1 MANRSLFGVITG
13 MLLLA
18 ATGHARAQ
26 CNELFFSEYCEGS
39 GNNKALEIYNPGNAE
54 SDLSKHRLTRW
65 QNGLSTWQSNYS
77 DTLKGTLG
85 ANSVIVTVIDR
96 RNPAGSGVDTP
107 VASALQA
114 KANLFLSA
122 DYNKNFSMS
131 FNGDDAMSL
140 DKLVGGAWVPVDI
153 FGKIGERPV
162 NAWTDSFPY
171 NLGIGLWLSA
181 NKTLIRKATIKK
193 GVTTNP
199 ARFNAKAEWLVY
211 PSNMWDSLGFHRCD
225 CNQFPARSNNYEA
238 PQWTM
243 FPNPATGEQVMIFTP
258 GEALINVYDASGR
271 KIEAAGNIRRQN
283 GYFMMPLSGL
293 KSGMYVVQLNLA
305 DGRTDHKTL
314 IIP

>member
-1 MANRSLFGVITG
+1 MANRSLFGIITTA
-13 MLLLA
+13 LLLA
-18 ATGHARAQ
+18 AAPQAQAQ
-26 CNELFFSEYCEGS
+26 CNELFLSEYCEGS
-39 GNNKALEIYNPGNAE
+39 GNNKALEIYNPGNADV
-54 SDLSKHRLTRW
+54 DLSKYRLTRW

-85 ANSVIVTVIDR
+85 ANNVIVTVIDR
-96 RNPAGSGVDTP
+96 RNPAGTGLDTP
-107 VASALQA
+107 VAAKLQG

-171 NLGIGLWLSA
+171 NLGVGLWLSA
-181 NKTLIRKATIKK
+181 NKTLIRKATVKK

-199 ARFNAKAEWLVY
+199 SRFNAKAEWLVY
-211 PSNMWDSLGFHRCD
+211 PSNLWDSLGFHRCD
-225 CNQFPARSNNYEA
+225 CNQFPASTPAITA
-238 PQWTM
+238 PEWTL
-243 FPNPATGEQVMIFTP
+243 FPNPAQGNQVSIFTP
-258 GEALINVYDASGR
+258 GAADIILFDASGR
-271 KIEAAGNIRRQN
+271 KQETSIVKEGNN
-283 GYFMMPLSGL
+283 GYYMVHFSGL
-293 KSGMYVVQLNLA
+293 KAGMYVVQMRLA
-305 DGRTDHKTL
+305 NGYSDYKTL

>member
-1 MANRSLFGVITG
+1 MANRSLFGILAG
-13 MLLLA
+13 ALLLA
-18 ATGHARAQ
+18 AAPQAQAQ
-26 CNELFFSEYCEGS
+26 CNELFLSEYCEGS
-39 GNNKALEIYNPGNAE
+39 GNNKALEIYNPGNAQV
-54 SDLSKHRLTRW
+54 DLSKYRVTRW
-65 QNGLSTWQSNYS
+65 QNGQSTWQSNFS

-85 ANSVIVTVIDR
+85 ANRVIVTVIDR
-96 RNPAGSGVDTP
+96 RNPAGTGVDTP

-162 NAWTDSFPY
+162 NAWTDSAPY
-171 NLGIGLWLSA
+171 NLGIGLWLTA
-181 NKTLIRKATIKK
+181 NKTLIRKASIMK

-211 PSNMWDSLGFHRCD
+211 PSNMWDSLGFHRCN
-225 CNQFPARSNNYEA
+225 CNQFPAATMQVSA
-238 PQWTM
+238 PEWNLY
-243 FPNPATGEQVMIFTP
+243 PNPAAGGHVTVFTP
-258 GEALINVYDASGR
+258 GAAEVSVYDASGR
-271 KIEAAGNIRRQN
+271 KIDVSSIQEVKN
-283 GYFMMPLSGL
+283 GYHIVKLNGL
-293 KSGMYVVQLNLA
+293 KSGVYVVRMRLA
-305 DGRTDHKTL
+305 NGVQDHKTL

>member
-1 MANRSLFGVITG
+1 MANRSLFGIITG
-13 MLLLA
+13 ALLLA
-18 ATGHARAQ
+18 AAPQTRAQ
-26 CNELFFSEYCEGS
+26 CNELFLSEYCEGT

-54 SDLSKHRLTRW
+54 ADLSKYRLTRW

-96 RNPAGSGVDTP
+96 RNPAGTGPDTP

-122 DYNKNFSMS
+122 DYNRNFSMS

-181 NKTLIRKATIKK
+181 NKTLVRKATIKR

-199 ARFNAKAEWLVY
+199 SRFNAKAEWLVY

-225 CNQFPARSNNYEA
+225 CNQFPAAAKETSA
-238 PQWTM
+238 PQWNM
-243 FPNPATGEQVMIFTP
+243 FPNPATGNEVYVFTP
-258 GEALINVYDASGR
+258 ANAAIAVFDASGR
-271 KIEAAGNIRRQN
+271 KMDVQTSNEVNN
-283 GYFMMPLSGL
+283 GYHIVRLSGL
-293 KSGMYVVQLNLA
+293 KSGVYIVRMSLA
-305 DGRTDHKTL
+305 DGVSDQKSL